1 LGNIKLA
8 DGYSSHGVLFGSIQQ
23 ILAML
28 EAVYKKA
35 ISTFYSD
42 KMLSRVTAR
51 LTMKLIRKIVVK
63 HDPLIHYKLNG
74 YDLKIPMSHALPLV
88 IQEYPDYSGNLARV
102 AKCVLQKYPDLAII
116 DIGANVGDSVFMLKR
131 EACCP
136 ILCIEGD
143 AKFFEILSLNTA
155 QCEHVTVRKVFIGD
169 ADKNISKELKI
180 IAGTAHLAESNHKV
194 TEVRTLAGVLSTE
207 PQFAAAKMLKI
218 DTDGFDSTII
228 RGAADFITAAK
239 PVIFFEY
246 DPYFLAK
253 QNDDGISIFPWL
265 SSFGYE
271 LIAIY
276 DNLGR
281 YILSLPLAESVM
293 IEDMHRYLLG
303 RGGKVYYDIC
313 AVHAEDVDIMTSLRQ
328 VEGAFSQSKLTE
340 SHH

>member
-1 LGNIKLA
+1 
-8 DGYSSHGVLFGSIQQ
+8 
-23 ILAML
+23 ML

-35 ISTFYSD
+35 ISIFYSD
-42 KMLSRVTAR
+42 RMLFRIMAR
-51 LTMKLIRKIVVK
+51 LTVRLIRKIVVK
-63 HDPLIHYKLNG
+63 HDPLINYKLNG

-88 IQEYPDYSGNLARV
+88 MQEYPDYSANLTRV

-116 DIGANVGDSVFMLKR
+116 DIGANIGDSVFMLRR
-131 EACCP
+131 EALCP
-136 ILCIEGD
+136 MLCIEGD

-155 QCEHVTVRKVFIGD
+155 NCENVVVKNVFVGD
-169 ADKNISKELKI
+169 GDKNISKELKI
-180 IAGTAHLAESNHKV
+180 IAGTAHLAESRNKV
-194 TEVRTLAGVLSTE
+194 TEVSTLTSILELE
-207 PQFAAAKMLKI
+207 PKFADAKMLKI

-228 RGAADFITAAK
+228 RGSADFITAAK

-265 SSFGYE
+265 SSLGYE

-281 YILSLPLAESVM
+281 YILSLSLTESAMLA
-293 IEDMHRYLLG
+293 DMHNYLLG

-313 AVHAEDVDIMTSLRQ
+313 AVHAEDVDIITNLRQ
-328 VEGAFSQSKLTE
+328 IEASFSQSKVGDE
-340 SHH
+340 SDSILP